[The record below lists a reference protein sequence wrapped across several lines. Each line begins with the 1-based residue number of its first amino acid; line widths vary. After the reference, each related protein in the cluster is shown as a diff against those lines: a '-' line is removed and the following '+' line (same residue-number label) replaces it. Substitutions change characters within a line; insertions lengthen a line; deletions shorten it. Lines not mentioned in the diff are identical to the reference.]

1 MIVLVASGCAVPD
14 VNPPMA
20 KAKTGYVDFHAD
32 NDSGLCWQI
41 QRLGKDAHKGKI
53 LFEEFKPRTNGVL
66 RLAFSPGEHRLGISF
81 LNRAI
86 PEPGIV
92 NVVVEDRRITPVR
105 VTLVETGKTMMEGRE
120 VRVGGTYY
128 GVGRST
134 KIRAGEAATF
144 RVEAEAEESLAYQP
158 KEKIAAD

>member
-1 MIVLVASGCAVPD
+1 MTAVAACGCAVSD

-20 KAKTGYVDFHAD
+20 KARTGYVDFHAD

-66 RLAFSPGEHRLGISF
+66 RLSFAPGEHRLGISF

-86 PEPGIV
+86 TEPGVV
-92 NVVVEDRRITPVR
+92 NVVVEDKRITPVR
-105 VTLVETGKTMMEGRE
+105 VTLVETGKTIMERRE

-134 KIRAGEAATF
+134 KIRAGEGATF
-144 RVEAEAEESLAYQP
+144 RVEAEAQPPVAYQP
-158 KEKIAAD
+158 KERAADN